1 MIKKDEFIKYK
12 LESLGRAP
20 REQLVEFLK
29 IHQQEVANGKIKTA
43 LDLGCGGCIET
54 CLLASQGL
62 KVTALDAVVPNQIKQ
77 ACKDALSPEDLSNIR
92 FEEQNFQNL
101 VLPKADLVWSFAA
114 MSFCPKESFGQM
126 LAKSIMAVNPNG
138 YFAAHF
144 FDKTHPFI
152 TIHGNTGVTQ
162 EQVQQIFDYVG
173 FKADVNTFKTERT
186 QNGQYTQNLNNVY
199 VVAKAPE
206 QLKDL
211 PQDQL
216 TNKINEILD
225 LQQDQEIN
233 SQQQDLES
241 NNNNQTQPTSV
252 LDKIS
257 TLTQKASLAIKTKLG
272 LNQQHNYEDT
282 QNNPSSIPTTPN
294 ETEAPVLP
302 ATQTTQPTLDIS
314 PTDFTQ

>member
-1 MIKKDEFIKYK
+1 MVKRDEFIKYK

-29 IHQQEVANGKIKTA
+29 VHQQEIADGKIKTS

-54 CLLASQGL
+54 CLLASKGL
-62 KVTALDAVVPNQIKQ
+62 KVTALDAVVPDQIKQ
-77 ACKDALSPEDLSNIR
+77 ACKDTLSPKDLPNIR
-92 FEEQNFQNL
+92 FEEQNFQDLN
-101 VLPKADLVWSFAA
+101 LPKADLVWSFAA

-152 TIHGNTGVTQ
+152 TIHGNTGVTE
-162 EQVQQIFDYVG
+162 EQMQQIFDYVG
-173 FKADVNTFKTERT
+173 FKAEVNTFKTDRT

-211 PQDQL
+211 SPDQL

-225 LQQDQEIN
+225 LQQNQETN
-233 SQQQDLES
+233 SQQELES
-241 NNNNQTQPTSV
+241 NNDNQPQPSNF
-252 LDKIS
+252 LDRIS
-257 TLTQKASLAIKTKLG
+257 TLAQKASDTIKTKLG
-272 LNQQHNYEDT
+272 LNQTYNYEQT
-282 QNNPSSIPTTPN
+282 QSNPSSTPTTPTQTDAPILTT
-294 ETEAPVLP
+294 TE
-302 ATQTTQPTLDIS
+302 TTQPFIDIP